1 MIISFQEAEK
11 GVIFKHLPPVLH
23 LHLLRFMY
31 DPNADANV
39 KINDRYVFRIRGWFC
54 GNAEIVYTNSAS
66 KHIEKL
72 MTLM

>member
-1 MIISFQEAEK
+1 MTSFVLCLLQEAEK

-39 KINDRYVFRIRGWFC
+39 KINDRYVLISHVLAKLVRLNIRLR
-54 GNAEIVYTNSAS
+54 YT
-66 KHIEKL
+66 
-72 MTLM
+72 T